1 MKEETNYIEN
11 EKKKRVYKNSLLL
24 FVRIFIITII
34 NLYSVRLVV
43 NGLGVIDYGIFN
55 AVVGVVMTL
64 SCVFP
69 VIAVSV
75 QRFFS
80 SEMVSFCPCQ
90 GLFALCGDTK
100 IHSSKSGL
108 YLLCGWSV
116 NTNFSIMIR
125 RKNVFLPK
133 QKLDKE

>member
-11 EKKKRVYKNSLLL
+11 EKKKKRVYKNSLLL

-75 QRFFS
+75 QRFFFFRNG
-80 SEMVSFCPCQ
+80 E
-90 GLFALCGDTK
+90 
-100 IHSSKSGL
+100 
-108 YLLCGWSV
+108 
-116 NTNFSIMIR
+116 
-125 RKNVFLPK
+125 
-133 QKLDKE
+133 E

>member
-80 SEMVSFCPCQ
+80 SEMGKNNYSMLPIIFSASINIRIQ
-90 GLFALCGDTK
+90 TQHKLLETK
-100 IHSSKSGL
+100 AIHRTRNISTFIFK
-108 YLLCGWSV
+108 
-116 NTNFSIMIR
+116 
-125 RKNVFLPK
+125 
-133 QKLDKE
+133 

>member
-64 SCVFP
+64 
-69 VIAVSV
+69 
-75 QRFFS
+75 
-80 SEMVSFCPCQ
+80 
-90 GLFALCGDTK
+90 
-100 IHSSKSGL
+100 
-108 YLLCGWSV
+108 
-116 NTNFSIMIR
+116 
-125 RKNVFLPK
+125 
-133 QKLDKE
+133 